1 MIDDTSFEVEI
12 VDFGSGKPLWLMI
25 LSPNGPLETVRKR
38 VEKKLEN
45 SSFLFVNINGI
56 ELDEEDRTIGH
67 SLIDGNKLYIRKGD
81 SKASHES
88 EMVKGI
94 SQPP

>member
-1 MIDDTSFEVEI
+1 MIDDTSIEVEI

-25 LSPNGPLETVRKR
+25 LSPNAPLDSVRKR
-38 VEKKLEN
+38 VEKKLQN
-45 SSFLFVNINGI
+45 SSFVFVNKGGI

-67 SLIDGNKLYIRKGD
+67 SLIDGNKLYVRKGD

-88 EMVKGI
+88 AMVKGI